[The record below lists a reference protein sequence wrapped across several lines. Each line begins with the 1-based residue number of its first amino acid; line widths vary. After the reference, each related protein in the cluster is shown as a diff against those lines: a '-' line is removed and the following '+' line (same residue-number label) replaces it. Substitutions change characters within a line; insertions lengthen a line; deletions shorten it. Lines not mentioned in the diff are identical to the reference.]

1 MTLSVQNAYD
11 EYVADGTNAAFVFNF
26 TVPTYNPT
34 PILVYR
40 DGVAAAAGDYTVTPG
55 AGSGGTV
62 TFVDGAGAN
71 DPPLAEVVVLIRR
84 SIPID
89 QNLELNDF
97 APFPADDVETELDKL
112 TMISQDLKSME
123 PIIDG
128 VAADAKASADRAEQ
142 EADRAHDEAEKSAAS
157 AAESASSASAA
168 KQSEIQAGQSAADA
182 IEAAGASAQSA
193 FESQA
198 SANAS
203 AASASQSADSA
214 TESANSATEA
224 KGYRDETEATYTE
237 FQDEY
242 WGEYYW
248 DTSTDSPS
256 VNPKTGTTPNV
267 GDLFFNTYDSAMYV
281 CSSTEPYTWI
291 ETGQSGVNQL
301 VAGQNIEL
309 SPTDGKGVVRVTSKN
324 TGNVDEVVIGRYE
337 GTLLYNQPIPT
348 QTSEGVDIVYR
359 NGDYFVF
366 VGPDGDRT
374 VPPTG
379 FVQTG
384 DYCICTTG
392 TKGPADDYSVL
403 EEQIQKN
410 ATEIAYNDVDIKELE
425 GTTTVGSSVVSV
437 DGGNYFNGR

>member
-84 SIPID
+84 SIPINQD
-89 QNLELNDF
+89 LELNDF
-97 APFPADDVETELDKL
+97 APFPANDVETELDKL

-128 VAADAKASADRAEQ
+128 TAADAKASAG
-142 EADRAHDEAEKSAAS
+142 EAEAWAKVSEEEAGKSATSAGESAAS
-157 AAESASSASAA
+157 AAKSAGSATEAEGYASDAADSASAA
-168 KQSEIQAGQSAADA
+168 LTSEGNASDSAA
-182 IEAAGASAQSA
+182 EAATSAT
-193 FESQA
+193 E
-198 SANAS
+198 
-203 AASASQSADSA
+203 AATSA
-214 TESANSATEA
+214 TESATSATESA
-224 KGYRDETEATYTE
+224 TSAAEADATYTE

-242 WGEYYW
+242 WGEYFW
-248 DTSTDSPS
+248 NTSTPSPNL
-256 VNPKTGTTPNV
+256 NPKTGTVPNV
-267 GDLFFNTYDSAMYV
+267 GDLFFNTYDNSMYV
-281 CSSTEPYTWI
+281 CSTTEPYTWI
-291 ETGQSGVNQL
+291 ETGQAGVGQI

-309 SPTDGKGVVRVTSKN
+309 SPVNGKGVVRITSKN
-324 TGNVDEVVIGRYE
+324 TGDVDEVVIGRFE
-337 GTLLYNQPIPT
+337 GTLTYNQPVPT
-348 QTSEGVDIVYR
+348 QTSEGVEIVYR

-366 VGPDGDRT
+366 VGPDGERT
-374 VPPTG
+374 VPPAG
-379 FVQTG
+379 PVVTG

-403 EEQIQKN
+403 EDQIQKN
-410 ATEIAYNDVDIKELE
+410 ATEIAYNDVDIAEIE
-425 GTTTVGSSVVSV
+425 GTTTVGSSVVSI
-437 DGGNYFNGR
+437 DGGQFFNGN

>member
-62 TFVDGAGAN
+62 TFVDGAGAD

-123 PIIDG
+123 PILDG
-128 VAADAKASADRAEQ
+128 VDARARE

-157 AAESASSASAA
+157 AAESAASAAESASSAAAA

-182 IEAAGASAQSA
+182 IEAAHASAQSA
-193 FESQA
+193 GDSSV
-198 SANAS
+198 SAVEAEGFRNEAEGFRNE
-203 AASASQSADSA
+203 AEGFRDE
-214 TESANSATEA
+214 TEVLKT
-224 KGYRDETEATYTE
+224 ETEATYTE

-248 DTSTDSPS
+248 DTTTAAPS
-256 VNPKTGTTPNV
+256 VNPKTGTVPNV
-267 GDLFFNTYDSAMYV
+267 GDLLFNTYDGMMYV

-291 ETGQSGVNQL
+291 PTGQAGVSQI

-324 TGNVDEVVIGRYE
+324 TGDVDEVVIGRYE

-410 ATEIAYNDVDIKELE
+410 ATEIAYNDIDIKELE